1 MKITA
6 VLESPAMWF
15 FDPLPQVTC
24 CWEQVEKVGMA
35 LHGGGEEEKKS
46 LEANPVIR
54 RASGGGFRWLLN
66 SSVPFTA
73 QPTPRKGVC

>member
-6 VLESPAMWF
+6 VLESPEMCF
-15 FDPLPQVTC
+15 CDSLPQVTC
-24 CWEQVEKVGMA
+24 RWEQVEEVGMA
-35 LHGGGEEEKKS
+35 LHGEGEEKES

-66 SSVPFTA
+66 PSVPLTA
-73 QPTPRKGVC
+73 KLSPRKGVC